1 MYMFS
6 RGLLAV
12 AWREG
17 LLPGPVYRSTMEPFA
32 HIADIE
38 GRRPAASGLPNHL
51 GPKTGRFRPGQKRM
65 SFVRRDRREESNVSD
80 AAFTTN
86 DCFDAP
92 DAIRCKDRHHLRRA
106 HADGESL

>member
-1 MYMFS
+1 MTPS
-6 RGLLAV
+6 VTDV
-12 AWREG
+12 A
-17 LLPGPVYRSTMEPFA
+17 A
-32 HIADIE
+32 N
-38 GRRPAASGLPNHL
+38 GRLVRIAASQHGTKPSGQN
-51 GPKTGRFRPGQKRM
+51 GVVKNRRFRPGQKRM